1 MSIEALQ
8 NAVAILL
15 QNPDRPFAVGDV
27 VLKKEGI
34 GSITKR
40 PYIGEKVVVSHVF
53 ATPVLNLQERSGS
66 LYYSLIYDIRI
77 AFFDRDG
84 DLVELA
90 EDSRRFRHAD
100 D

>member
-27 VLKKEGI
+27 VLKKRASAVSPNAHILAKRLSSATCLQPQYSTYRKGPAAF
-34 GSITKR
+34 IT
-40 PYIGEKVVVSHVF
+40 
-53 ATPVLNLQERSGS
+53 
-66 LYYSLIYDIRI
+66 SLIYDIRI

>member
-15 QNPDRPFAVGDV
+15 QKPERPFAVGDV
-27 VLKKEGI
+27 VSKKEGI

-40 PYIGEKVVVSHVF
+40 PYIGEKAIVSHVF

-66 LYYSLIYDIRI
+66 LYYSQIYDIRI

-84 DLVELA
+84 DLIELA

>member
-15 QNPDRPFAVGDV
+15 QKPDRPFAVGDV
-27 VLKKEGI
+27 VVKKEGI
-34 GSITKR
+34 GSITTR
-40 PYIGEKVVVSHVF
+40 PHIGEKVIVSHVF
-53 ATPVLNLQERSGS
+53 ATPVLNLQEKSGS
-66 LYYSLIYDIRI
+66 LYYSQFYDIRI

-90 EDSRRFRHAD
+90 EDARRFRHAD

>member
-27 VLKKEGI
+27 VVKKEGI

-40 PYIGEKVVVSHVF
+40 PHIGEKAIVSHVF

-66 LYYSLIYDIRI
+66 LYYSLTYDIRI